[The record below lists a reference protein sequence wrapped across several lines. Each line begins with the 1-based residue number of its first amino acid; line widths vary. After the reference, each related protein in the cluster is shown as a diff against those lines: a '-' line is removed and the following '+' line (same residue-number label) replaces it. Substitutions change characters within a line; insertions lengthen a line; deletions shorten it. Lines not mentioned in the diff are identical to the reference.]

1 MKGLESVSRR
11 PCNVDSIRLERLV
24 VQRPGRDS
32 VNGRQNLKGG
42 KVSKETK
49 IQFSWR
55 PFFSLLAA
63 VSFIGMTFTGVILF
77 VVPPGR
83 IANWTGWTLLALTK
97 HQWIGLHDWFSI
109 IFVVASGFHLYFNWK
124 LFVSYFKSKITRA
137 FALRA
142 EWVAALVVCVIAFV
156 GTVVGVTPF
165 SSLLEWNEN
174 IKNSWDSPQQRGP
187 IPHAELL
194 TLAELAD
201 KAPGVEFETMLENLK
216 QHGIEVESPD
226 AVLGELAEANG
237 LTPAQLYNIALGQ
250 RGAGGGSGA
259 QSGAGGGSGAQSGAG
274 GGGGFGRLT
283 LKQYCEQIGLD
294 VDTAIQR
301 LKDKGFQAASET
313 TIRAIADSADVHP
326 SQVRAIIEAS
336 STR

>member
-1 MKGLESVSRR
+1 
-11 PCNVDSIRLERLV
+11 
-24 VQRPGRDS
+24 
-32 VNGRQNLKGG
+32 LKGG

-124 LFVSYFKSKITRA
+124 PFVSYFKSKITRA

-142 EWVAALVVCVIAFV
+142 EWVAALVVCVIVFV
-156 GTVVGVTPF
+156 GTVIGVTPF

-187 IPHAELL
+187 ILHAELL
-194 TLAELAD
+194 TLSELSV
-201 KAPGVEFETMLENLK
+201 KVPGVEIETMLENLK

-226 AVLGELAEANG
+226 AVLGELAEANDF
-237 LTPAQLYNIALGQ
+237 TPAQLYNITLGQ
-250 RGAGGGSGA
+250 RGAGR
-259 QSGAGGGSGAQSGAG
+259 GGGSGAQHGGGIGGSFGAQSGEG
-274 GGGGFGRLT
+274 RGGGFGRLT

-294 VDTAIQR
+294 VDTAVQK
-301 LKDKGFQAASET
+301 LKNKGFQAAPET
-313 TIRAIADSADVHP
+313 TIRAIADSADVYP
-326 SQVRAIIEAS
+326 SQVRDIIEAS